1 MASFLTEQ
9 SEQTKNK
16 TKTINWVLYL
26 PPKARQSLS
35 IKGAIGSEKETELL
49 TLLEN
54 KPSVFKE
61 LIEDIANI
69 NAKEMDYTYVGYAH
83 GMMVFFDCNKII
95 SMAENFLTNKTPAT
109 EEEKLLLKPGNIQ
122 KIHAVIITDEIDSLQ
137 VTTSLDSYKPATTK
151 INKNITLDNY
161 PAKLLFDPN
170 NNYKPIRK
178 SITLSE

>member
-1 MASFLTEQ
+1 MASFLR
-9 SEQTKNK
+9 EQTK

-35 IKGAIGSEKETELL
+35 IRGAVGSEKEIQLL

-54 KPSVFKE
+54 NPSVFKE

-69 NAKEMDYTYVGYAH
+69 SAKKMDYTYVGYVH
-83 GMMVFFDCNKII
+83 GMMVFFNCNKII
-95 SMAENFLTNKTPAT
+95 SAAEDFLTNKTPAT
-109 EEEKLLLKPGNIQ
+109 EEEKLLLKPENIQ
-122 KIHAVIITDEIDSLQ
+122 KIHAVIITDEINSLQ

-151 INKNITLDNY
+151 INKNITLDYY

-178 SITLSE
+178 SITLPE